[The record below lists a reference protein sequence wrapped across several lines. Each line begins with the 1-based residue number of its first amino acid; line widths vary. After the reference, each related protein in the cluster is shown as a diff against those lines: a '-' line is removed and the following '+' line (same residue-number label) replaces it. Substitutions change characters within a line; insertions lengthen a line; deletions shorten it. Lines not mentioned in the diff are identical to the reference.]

1 MKHLNPAVFFRRQT
15 VRLFPRAGRI
25 SNPVGRSSSRAPLV
39 ASVLIAAALFAG
51 PGCAS
56 QGFSK
61 PVARPVAAGAW
72 AVPDEAFFL
81 SRIGPPPAQGS
92 AAERRDIDRV
102 LALQKRATPQEIAA
116 AQRTLNLTVF
126 TFAKAIGPD
135 FNPERFPQT
144 GTFFRRLNA
153 IVGKTNDV
161 LKAHFKRPHPFEAD
175 PRIRRFVV
183 APALYSYPSYHA
195 ARCVVFWRTLA
206 QLDHH
211 AADAFHSIAFK
222 VEHERVLAGEHFPTD
237 IAAGRLE
244 GRLIFEALERDPSF
258 HADLERLKRSEWT
271 PAPRTRSPKEAVN
284 FIAAQ
289 R

>member
-1 MKHLNPAVFFRRQT
+1 MRHPTNPSQLSRT
-15 VRLFPRAGRI
+15 PLFVVVLTAALLAR
-25 SNPVGRSSSRAPLV
+25 VGCA
-39 ASVLIAAALFAG
+39 AQAAAPPSAQ
-51 PGCAS
+51 PITT
-56 QGFSK
+56 
-61 PVARPVAAGAW
+61 GAW

-81 SRIGPPPAQGS
+81 SRIGPPPAAGS

-102 LALQKRATPQEIAA
+102 LALQNGATPKEIAA

-126 TFAKAIGPD
+126 TFAKAVGPD
-135 FNPERFPQT
+135 FDPERFPRT
-144 GTFFRRLNA
+144 GAFFRRLNA
-153 IVGKTNDV
+153 IVRTTNDA

-183 APALYSYPSYHA
+183 APAAYSYPSYHA

-206 QLDHH
+206 LLDHH
-211 AADAFHSIAFK
+211 AADAFHAIAFK

-244 GRLIFEALERDPSF
+244 GRLIFEALERDPAF

-271 PAPRTRSPKEAVN
+271 PAPRTRSPKEAVD
-284 FIAAQ
+284 FIATP